1 MRLFNRGRVECFP
14 PKGPL
19 WDRSRKLRQVWL
31 VGLEVIMHDLP
42 LEYLLCNPA
51 LHSSIWVGHHYSTGN
66 TLICTKEALSISSL
80 RVWNL
85 SQESSTVL
93 GIQQTIKL
101 TLTPPS
107 VPGTLLSSWHV
118 LAHLVLTTTIRGDGT
133 MIIPILWMRSLRRWV
148 SSLTKFR
155 ELLSEETR
163 MQKSGSLVCALGYT
177 A

>member
-85 SQESSTVL
+85 SQESSSVGDSADDKADTDPSFCARYSS
-93 GIQQTIKL
+93 KL
-101 TLTPPS
+101 LTRI
-107 VPGTLLSSWHV
+107 SSSSPYNH
-118 LAHLVLTTTIRGDGT
+118 H
-133 MIIPILWMRSLRRWV
+133 PRRWYYDYPY
-148 SSLTKFR
+148 FMDE
-155 ELLSEETR
+155 ELE
-163 MQKSGSLVCALGYT
+163 ALGKQLD
-177 A
+177 